1 MPILIAEDNVAQR
14 AYLREL
20 LEREFAEYKPILEA
34 ADGESVVRMALAER
48 PQLCVLDIQMPGLSG
63 VKAARAIW
71 KGFPAGADNLLDS
84 VPARNLHQRD
94 SQDRARRRSRR
105 PPTAS
110 SIKIIPKAGSSA
122 SSPPCWKTART

>member
-34 ADGESVVRMALAER
+34 ADGDSVVRMALAER

-71 KGFPAGADNLLDS
+71 KGFPE
-84 VPARNLHQRD
+84 ARIIFWTQFPHEIYINEIRKIV
-94 SQDRARRRSRR
+94 RAAQPP
-105 PPTAS
+105 PPTDS
-110 SIKIIPKAGSSA
+110 LIKTIPKAGSSA
-122 SSPPCWKTART
+122 SSPPSWKTART